1 MPKPKREREKLKR
14 FVCVAKRFRL
24 FHRTNSRRKGYE
36 SREGFSHRA
45 RGMGSESRNRNGD
58 AEKHVAA
65 ENGVPATAAK
75 VVRSVKE
82 IVNCAEEEIYAALK
96 ECDMDVNRAVEK
108 LLAQDTFHEVRSKRD
123 RRKEG
128 ASNSKTKGN
137 NVGSIRGVKSGTSSD
152 SRVVQSGLTYETYN
166 EHEKAIDKGEGGS
179 VYPSVMPPTTHVERK
194 NTKSDSFSTN
204 NGRQSLI
211 TSHPVS
217 DSVQASSGPRPSMTG
232 VSKGR
237 LSMADIVR
245 MGRTS
250 SQDTVSHDLCNSSG
264 VSACENSESSLGLP
278 FQNHS
283 EQQIFHDEWPII
295 EQPIARNSQALKMSA
310 SSNANGPFESM
321 NVTATCLHKNCEL
334 DAAPV
339 SWGDVSGD
347 DAVSAS
353 ISSKH
358 SILSSNT
365 GLQSHSY
372 SNLGNTLSSDLFS
385 SHGHHE
391 DVSSAATIFQ
401 KLSIGES
408 KQKVPTFEDDPEVII
423 PTHLQALGAECSHLS
438 FGTYNGSSSS
448 ASSVILTSNHI
459 SKSGMEEK
467 SAAVDNSSTQFQD
480 ASSVY
485 HGDKQL
491 GFDVLRGAGGDK
503 NNDFLPSPKQ
513 WHVNHIVPEET
524 FEHERNFTASV
535 SDPSLQNSH
544 WVNTSLPFRQPDL
557 QSGNQFIFPK
567 ELYADSN
574 SIPDDVLAFLMT
586 QSQPARHSNTVSSI
600 SNPAI
605 SMSQVM
611 EPGAF
616 TLPKR
621 SAVSLSQGPT
631 VHSTTHFH
639 QLPDTNRYLP
649 LPQNKPYIT
658 SIDSQQAFS
667 GHTAYNQSPADMNYN
682 LSQNRNEF
690 LTSRLPHAT
699 ARDAFGYG
707 NLGSSIY
714 SPGSFLSN
722 PSLGRMMPSSNLNEV
737 LPSQYNGGHNG
748 SSIQQHGGSFSHWDY
763 EAESRSSFIPER
775 TQYNFLGQQPNQG
788 SLPQYASPGYSNLY
802 HSQTRVL
809 EQAQQPGGFQD
820 LSSEQLHQFW
830 KHSH

>member
-1 MPKPKREREKLKR
+1 
-14 FVCVAKRFRL
+14 
-24 FHRTNSRRKGYE
+24 
-36 SREGFSHRA
+36 
-45 RGMGSESRNRNGD
+45 
-58 AEKHVAA
+58 
-65 ENGVPATAAK
+65 
-75 VVRSVKE
+75 
-82 IVNCAEEEIYAALK
+82 
-96 ECDMDVNRAVEK
+96 
-108 LLAQDTFHEVRSKRD
+108 
-123 RRKEG
+123 
-128 ASNSKTKGN
+128 
-137 NVGSIRGVKSGTSSD
+137 
-152 SRVVQSGLTYETYN
+152 
-166 EHEKAIDKGEGGS
+166 
-179 VYPSVMPPTTHVERK
+179 
-194 NTKSDSFSTN
+194 
-204 NGRQSLI
+204 
-211 TSHPVS
+211 
-217 DSVQASSGPRPSMTG
+217 MTG

-480 ASSVY
+480 ARHFFFLPFPTSDIVCFFYCSTHFFYCFISISSVY

-567 ELYADSN
+567 EL
-574 SIPDDVLAFLMT
+574 V
-586 QSQPARHSNTVSSI
+586 
-600 SNPAI
+600 
-605 SMSQVM
+605 
-611 EPGAF
+611 
-616 TLPKR
+616 TL
-621 SAVSLSQGPT
+621 
-631 VHSTTHFH
+631 
-639 QLPDTNRYLP
+639 
-649 LPQNKPYIT
+649 
-658 SIDSQQAFS
+658 
-667 GHTAYNQSPADMNYN
+667 
-682 LSQNRNEF
+682 
-690 LTSRLPHAT
+690 
-699 ARDAFGYG
+699 
-707 NLGSSIY
+707 
-714 SPGSFLSN
+714 
-722 PSLGRMMPSSNLNEV
+722 
-737 LPSQYNGGHNG
+737 
-748 SSIQQHGGSFSHWDY
+748 
-763 EAESRSSFIPER
+763 
-775 TQYNFLGQQPNQG
+775 
-788 SLPQYASPGYSNLY
+788 
-802 HSQTRVL
+802 
-809 EQAQQPGGFQD
+809 
-820 LSSEQLHQFW
+820 
-830 KHSH
+830 